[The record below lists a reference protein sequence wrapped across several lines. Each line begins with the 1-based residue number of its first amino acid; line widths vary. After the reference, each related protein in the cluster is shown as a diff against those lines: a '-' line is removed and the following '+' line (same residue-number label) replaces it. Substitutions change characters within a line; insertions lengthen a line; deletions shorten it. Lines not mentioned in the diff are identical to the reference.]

1 MVESEAYAMRGEEG
15 RRLRRRYAATPASS
29 PLPQRFAQALRCG
42 KMIYVSGQSPVD
54 GKGELQRPGDIV
66 GQTNQVMAQIGAALA
81 EFGAGFD
88 DVVKVNRWY
97 AGHGTVADFE
107 PAAAACA
114 WHFRAPGP
122 AATGV
127 PVPTHARR

>member
-15 RRLRRRYAATPASS
+15 RRLRRRYAATPALS
-29 PLPQRFAQALRCG
+29 PLPQHFAQALRCG

-81 EFGAGFD
+81 EVRAGFD
-88 DVVKVNRWY
+88 DVVKVNRGY
-97 AGHGTVADFE
+97 AGHGTVAEFD
-107 PAAAACA
+107 PAAAGCA
-114 WHFRAPGP
+114 RQVQAPSP
-122 AATGV
+122 AAT
-127 PVPTHARR
+127 A